1 MGQRQCG
8 TAEKEIINI
17 LEKYAGTRVKA
28 QEIPSQ
34 GLTEEIGVVLETL
47 KENSSCKLS

>member
-17 LEKYAGTRVKA
+17 LEKHAGTRVKA
-28 QEIPSQ
+28 QEIPSRD
-34 GLTEEIGVVLETL
+34 LTEEIVVLETL
-47 KENSSCKLS
+47 KENSSCELS